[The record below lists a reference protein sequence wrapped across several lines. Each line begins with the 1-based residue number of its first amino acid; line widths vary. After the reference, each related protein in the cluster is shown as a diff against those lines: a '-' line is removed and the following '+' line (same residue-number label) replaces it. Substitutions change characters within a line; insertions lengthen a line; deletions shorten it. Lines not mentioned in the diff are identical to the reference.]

1 MSSEE
6 KISTNENNDFVEDV
20 ITTNSNDNVSDK
32 RTTGKYAIFME
43 TNDEEFEQW
52 YYFIKVE
59 GNEENLEYLHKQLE
73 KIDWEIMEDLSA
85 FELDMDY
92 FVSAQTA
99 KEMSKVSLNYYS
111 DHRKFDGRLKKIDF
125 DFRKKDGN
133 ETKICKVF
141 DTLGYG
147 KIEDYVSDEDIDEE
161 DLCSDSDSTD
171 EESISSSSSEEESK
185 KRTNKKLPSSVLR
198 EKIRD
203 KILKEQDKRK
213 KGTTKE
219 KTNYDE

>member
-32 RTTGKYAIFME
+32 RTTGKYAILME

-161 DLCSDSDSTD
+161 DLCYDSDSTD

>member
-1 MSSEE
+1 MGSEE

-32 RTTGKYAIFME
+32 RTTGKYAILME

>member
-1 MSSEE
+1 
-6 KISTNENNDFVEDV
+6 
-20 ITTNSNDNVSDK
+20 
-32 RTTGKYAIFME
+32 ME

-161 DLCSDSDSTD
+161 DLCSDSDSDSTD

>member
-6 KISTNENNDFVEDV
+6 KISTNENNNVVDV
-20 ITTNSNDNVSDK
+20 ITTNLNDNVSNK
-32 RTTGKYAIFME
+32 RTTGKYVILME

-52 YYFIKVE
+52 YYFIKVD
-59 GNEENLEYLHKQLE
+59 GNEDNLEHLDKQLK
-73 KIDWEIMEDLSA
+73 KIDWEIMEDLST

-111 DHRKFDGRLKKIDF
+111 DHRKFDGILKKIDF
-125 DFRKKDGN
+125 NFIKKDGN

-147 KIEDYVSDEDIDEE
+147 KIEEYISDEDVDEE

-171 EESISSSSSEEESK
+171 EESVSSSSSEEDNK
-185 KRTNKKLPSSVLR
+185 KKTNKKLPSSVLR

-213 KGTTKE
+213 KGSTQE
-219 KTNYDE
+219 KFNHDE